1 MFLCY
6 CDESGYCGRAEDQE
20 QPVMVMAGIL
30 PNAYTYHRSDA
41 EFRHIFEIINGQ
53 VPLDE
58 IKGSQIYRGR
68 GAWADIH
75 PESRDQVIEFYL
87 DWISQRPHQLLISA
101 VDNSRY
107 FGYVHNHPDDTHTVV
122 LPYPYLFSGLHI
134 ATTVQ
139 RLNRGHEKNKG
150 KTLLIYDEQSEF
162 SGQLAQ
168 LLFDPPEFID
178 DYVAFD
184 EKSEKSRLSQV
195 VDTAFF
201 VKSHHSSMAQV
212 ADIVSFL
219 VCLHLRLQF
228 YGMPEA
234 YDGEKLKIASWVG
247 RIGHRF
253 ASVPSMYPKTSRPFL
268 DFIRAVKATGIR
280 D

>member
-6 CDESGYCGRAEDQE
+6 CDESGYTGRAEDPD

-30 PNAYTYHRSDA
+30 PNVYTYHRSDA
-41 EFRHIFEIINGQ
+41 EFRQIFQIINGH

-68 GAWADIH
+68 GAWANI
-75 PESRDQVIEFYL
+75 PAESRDQVIEFYL

-101 VDNSRY
+101 IDNSRY
-107 FGYVHNHPDDTHTVV
+107 LAYVRDHPTDPHA
-122 LPYPYLFSGLHI
+122 LALQYPYIFCGLHI
-134 ATTVQ
+134 AATVQ
-139 RLNRGHEKNKG
+139 KLNRRHGKNKG

-162 SGQLAQ
+162 SDALAQ

-178 DYVAFD
+178 DFVPFD
-184 EKSEKSRLSQV
+184 ERSDRSRLSQV
-195 VDTAFF
+195 IDTAFF

-228 YGMPEA
+228 YGMQEA
-234 YDGEKLKIASWVG
+234 YAGEQLKIANWVA
-247 RIGHRF
+247 RIGPKF
-253 ASVPSMYPKTSRPFL
+253 APLSTMYPKTSRPFL
-268 DFIRAVKATGIR
+268 NFIRTVKAIGIR